1 MSIYSEV
8 QARFEQVPRKL
19 RIDQNINATYL
30 TAIAAR
36 DNQSATVEFR
46 IRPKAA
52 RWRYQMYCIVDREYV
67 FFWDASLRVQNFR
80 GVTLYQP
87 ADIRNMS
94 HIIAMFDSGA
104 GVEVMANGGSM
115 TVHVYLPPLFQVI

>member
-1 MSIYSEV
+1 M
-8 QARFEQVPRKL
+8 
-19 RIDQNINATYL
+19 INATYL
-30 TAIAAR
+30 TAIAAQ

-52 RWRYQMYCIVDREYV
+52 RWRYQMYCIVDKEYV
-67 FFWDASLRVQNFR
+67 FFWDSSLKVQNFR
-80 GVTLYQP
+80 GLTLYQP

-104 GVEVMANGGSM
+104 GIEVMTVGGHM
-115 TVHVYLPPLFQVI
+115 TVHIYLPNTFIVSLS